1 MDMAIFISAR
11 FQFESVDD
19 LETTYLLLPEGS
31 QTCTPLALYPSNDP
45 NGFRNFNID
54 WNMSLL

>member
-19 LETTYLLLPEGS
+19 LENNIPI
-31 QTCTPLALYPSNDP
+31 TPLALYPSNDP

-54 WNMSLL
+54 WNMLLL